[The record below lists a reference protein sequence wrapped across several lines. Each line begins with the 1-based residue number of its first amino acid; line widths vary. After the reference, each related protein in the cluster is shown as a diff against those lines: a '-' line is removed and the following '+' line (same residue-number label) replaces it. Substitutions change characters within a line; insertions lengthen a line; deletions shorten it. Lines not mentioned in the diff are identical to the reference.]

1 MRLSYQS
8 ELDKQSRLD
17 TLALTMIASQSLDT
31 LSLRAGSARTEAA
44 ILLERVR
51 EFLRSKS
58 SSSGALPL
66 KAQIIPLNAAGE
78 PCPPRE
84 VELRDFNE
92 RGLTFDHPRP
102 IKGRRAKLVFDDS
115 RFGKLNAEV
124 DLSWCRYLPGGR
136 YTSGGRFVG

>member
-1 MRLSYQS
+1 MRLTH
-8 ELDKQSRLD
+8 QSRFD
-17 TLALTMIASQSLDT
+17 SLALTMIASQSLDT

-44 ILLERVR
+44 MLLERVR

-58 SSSGALPL
+58 AAGGSALPL

-102 IKGRRAKLVFDDS
+102 ITGRRAKLAFDDP
-115 RFGKLNAEV
+115 RFGTLNAEV
-124 DLSWCRYLPGGR
+124 DLSWCRYLPGGK
-136 YTSGGRFVG
+136 YMSGGRFVG